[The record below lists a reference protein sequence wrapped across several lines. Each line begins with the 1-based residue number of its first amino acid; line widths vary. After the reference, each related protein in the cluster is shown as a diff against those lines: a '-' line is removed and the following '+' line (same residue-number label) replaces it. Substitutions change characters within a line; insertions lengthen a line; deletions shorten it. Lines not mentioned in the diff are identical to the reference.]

1 MTVNVIQ
8 QIMDNERLFTIW
20 DKTEMFSGYYK
31 VIYFTCEPFVISE
44 NDITQILNREIAHV
58 DNIKMSSEKTK
69 KFMDEIEQFIKI
81 NKQTELAIIR
91 CKYPYQMDIK
101 ISLFGRKRHVK
112 IVKKSLQLLINKHIL
127 KAFQIRMTPAQVN

>member
-20 DKTEMFSGYYK
+20 NKTEMFSGYYK
-31 VIYFTCEPFVISE
+31 VIYFTCEPFAISE

-58 DNIKMSSEKTK
+58 DNIKMPNEKTK
-69 KFMDEIEQFIKI
+69 KFLVEIEEFIKI
-81 NKQTELAIIR
+81 NKQPELAIIH
-91 CKYPYQMDIK
+91 CKYPYKMDIK

-112 IVKKSLQLLINKHIL
+112 TVKKSLQLLIGKHIL
-127 KAFQIRMTPAQVN
+127 KAFVIQMTPAQVN